1 MQMLP
6 DLQGRV
12 ALVTGAARRT
22 GRVIATK
29 LAAAGA
35 SVLVNAMSSRAE
47 AEALVA
53 DIEREH
59 GAGRAM
65 AHIAD
70 VSDPQA
76 VRAMVA
82 ACVERFGGLDI
93 LVNNASIRLHAALD
107 ATTPEQWR
115 RVLQVTLDGSFYC
128 AQAAAPHLSR
138 SGQGVVINIG
148 GVVSHTGARN
158 AAAIMTAKTGL
169 EGLTRALAYD
179 LGPNVR
185 VNCVAPAS
193 MTSPDDPP
201 ERARTLSGFYQH
213 NNVPLGRPGS
223 VDEVTD
229 AVLTLCGPAWRYM
242 TGQVIHINGGV
253 YFSS

>member
-1 MQMLP
+1 MANRLRRGHGRWRLNVTLSTRFGERRSRAAWGGVPREAPGTYRRFARIASMQMLP

-138 SGQGVVINIG
+138 SGQGVVIKIG
-148 GVVSHTGARN
+148 
-158 AAAIMTAKTGL
+158 
-169 EGLTRALAYD
+169 RAH
-179 LGPNVR
+179 V
-185 VNCVAPAS
+185 
-193 MTSPDDPP
+193 
-201 ERARTLSGFYQH
+201 
-213 NNVPLGRPGS
+213 
-223 VDEVTD
+223 
-229 AVLTLCGPAWRYM
+229 
-242 TGQVIHINGGV
+242 
-253 YFSS
+253 

>member
-1 MQMLP
+1 MCRVRHRGTHRRFARIASMQMLP

-115 RVLQVTLDGSFYC
+115 RVLQVTLDGRDRKSTR
-128 AQAAAPHLSR
+128 LNS
-138 SGQGVVINIG
+138 
-148 GVVSHTGARN
+148 SHT
-158 AAAIMTAKTGL
+158 
-169 EGLTRALAYD
+169 
-179 LGPNVR
+179 
-185 VNCVAPAS
+185 
-193 MTSPDDPP
+193 
-201 ERARTLSGFYQH
+201 
-213 NNVPLGRPGS
+213 
-223 VDEVTD
+223 
-229 AVLTLCGPAWRYM
+229 
-242 TGQVIHINGGV
+242 
-253 YFSS
+253 